1 MSETFAPQRGD
12 PHAWAA
18 DGTELAFARRHVLA
32 GLAALPLAGAAGAA
46 PSPDD
51 RPRRLRMLLNSGWSG
66 ANAWFVVAEDKGY
79 FRDEGLTIDFTPGLG
94 AYKAAP
100 RMAAEGFD
108 LGYGDI
114 NSLIEVA
121 AADPARAATGVYMM
135 FNASPSVIGVA
146 ADGPIRSPRD
156 LAGKRLIAHPQDVAA
171 ETFAPYARA
180 AGLDPRS
187 VTTVARDASM
197 ADLVKAMR
205 AGEVDGVFG
214 YFTTQTAAAMSMG
227 LDPAKM
233 LRFLRYDE
241 VLPDFYGSAVMAAP
255 ALLRAAPEA
264 VRGAV
269 RAINRGVVDTLRD
282 PEAAVAA
289 VMTRDPALKRD
300 IELARL
306 RGTIARE
313 MAHPERA
320 RIGLGDVDDER
331 LGRAIR
337 AMAETKRLAR
347 TPATDAIMTRTFL
360 PHRSAP
366 VRQPRPA

>member
-1 MSETFAPQRGD
+1 MRALS
-12 PHAWAA
+12 
-18 DGTELAFARRHVLA
+18 RRHLLA
-32 GLAALPLAGAAGAA
+32 GLAALPLAGAAGASPKA
-46 PSPDD
+46 PL
-51 RPRRLRMLLNSGWSG
+51 RQLRMLLNSGWSG

-79 FRDEGLTIDFTPGLG
+79 FRDEGLAIDFTPGQG

-121 AADPARAATGVYMM
+121 ATDPARAATAVYMM

-180 AGLDPRS
+180 SGLDPQS
-187 VTTVARDASM
+187 VTTVMRDASM

-214 YFTTQTAAAMSMG
+214 YFTTQTAAAMSLG
-227 LDPAKM
+227 LDPTKV

-241 VLPDFYGSAVMAAP
+241 VLPDFYGSAVMASP
-255 ALLRAAPEA
+255 ALLRASPEA

-269 RAINRGVVDTLRD
+269 RAINRGVIDTLRD

-289 VMTRDPALKRD
+289 VMKRDPGLKRD
-300 IELARL
+300 VELARL

-313 MAHPERA
+313 MAHPEGTTLG
-320 RIGLGDVDDER
+320 IGDVDDAR
-331 LGRAIR
+331 LARAIR
-337 AMAETKRLAR
+337 AMVETKRLAR
-347 TPATDAIMTRTFL
+347 TPATSRILTRDYL
-360 PHRSAP
+360 PPRSA
-366 VRQPRPA
+366 RPGRS

>member
-1 MSETFAPQRGD
+1 MRPLS
-12 PHAWAA
+12 
-18 DGTELAFARRHVLA
+18 RRHLLA

-46 PSPDD
+46 SLPKGP
-51 RPRRLRMLLNSGWSG
+51 PRQLRMLLNSGWSG

-79 FRDEGLTIDFTPGLG
+79 FRDEGLEIDFTPGQG

-146 ADGPIRSPRD
+146 ADGPIRTPRD
-156 LAGKRLIAHPQDVAA
+156 LEGKRIIAHAQDVAA
-171 ETFAPYARA
+171 ETFPPYAGA
-180 AGLDPRS
+180 AGVDPRS
-187 VTTVARDASM
+187 VTTVTRDASM
-197 ADLVKAMR
+197 ADLVKAML

-214 YFTTQTAAAMSMG
+214 YFTTQTAAAMSLG

-241 VLPDFYGSAVMAAP
+241 VLPDFYGSAVMASP
-255 ALLRAAPEA
+255 TLLRASPEA

-269 RAINRGVVDTLRD
+269 RAINRGVIETLRD

-289 VMTRDPALKRD
+289 VMTRDPGLKRD

-306 RGTIARE
+306 RGTIDRE
-313 MAHPERA
+313 MAHPEGA
-320 RIGLGDVDDER
+320 RIGIGDVDDAR
-331 LGRAIR
+331 LARAIR
-337 AMAETKRLAR
+337 AMVETKGLPQ
-347 TPATDAIMTRTFL
+347 TPATNRILARAYLPPRSTRT
-360 PHRSAP
+360 R
-366 VRQPRPA
+366 RQ